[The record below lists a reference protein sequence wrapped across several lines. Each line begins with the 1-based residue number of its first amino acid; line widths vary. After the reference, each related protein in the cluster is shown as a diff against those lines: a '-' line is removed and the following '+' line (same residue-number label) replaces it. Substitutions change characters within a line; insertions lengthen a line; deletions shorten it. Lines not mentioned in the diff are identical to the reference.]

1 MLIGYRYQAQ
11 NPAGKTV
18 TGMVYASD
26 RNAAWAKLKRSG
38 LKTSQVV
45 LDLAATLNGIN
56 GRFDVREQVRFYR
69 TIGKRLESGKPMI
82 SGMEAAISFTTDPL
96 LLNALRL
103 MQQRI
108 LDGARIAD
116 AMQSA
121 GFPDRDQHVIR
132 AADAAGK
139 QGQAFVRLADDVART
154 HRLRTAIQSTFLP
167 MKVLAVVGLVG
178 TYAAMAWL
186 SPTMIRFFNQWS
198 TGQAVQL
205 PVLIRHY
212 NVAALWVTDHKLI
225 AGVLLVGVLFSGKLL
240 LESSIVS
247 RLADYW
253 GNWRLISE
261 KSDHSSAWTSF
272 SLLYDAGGIPAYES
286 AAVVRKSCVRQ
297 DSQAMFN
304 RLDKILRLGVPIS
317 AAVSRAGFP
326 DYVVNGVKSA
336 EEAGASLAEGLLNM
350 VADLEQDVEVMTDI
364 LKVKITYLSQI
375 FGGAIVSI
383 FFYVTLYPMYIQIG
397 QKL

>member
-18 TGMVYASD
+18 SGMVYAVD

-38 LKTSQVV
+38 LRASRVAV
-45 LDLAATLNGIN
+45 DIVATLNGFN

-121 GFPDRDQHVIR
+121 GFPDRDQNVIR

-139 QGQAFVRLADDVART
+139 QGQAFVRLAEDVART
-154 HRLRTAIQSTFLP
+154 SRLRSAIQSTFLP
-167 MKVLAVVGLVG
+167 MKVLAVVGVVG

-186 SPTMIRFFNQWS
+186 SPTMIHFFAQWS
-198 TGQAVQL
+198 TGQAIQL
-205 PVLIRHY
+205 PALIRTY
-212 NVAALWVTDHKLI
+212 NVAALWVTAHKLA
-225 AGVLLVGVLFSGKLL
+225 AGFLLLLLLVSGKLA
-240 LESSIVS
+240 LESAFVG

-253 GNWRLISE
+253 QNWRLISE

-297 DSQAMFN
+297 DSQDMFH

-317 AAVSRAGFP
+317 SAVARAGFP

-350 VADLEQDVEVMTDI
+350 VDDLEQDVEVMTDI
-364 LKVKITYLSQI
+364 LKIKITYLSQI
-375 FGGAIVSI
+375 FGGVIVSV